1 MKKITCTEEQFNE
14 KYERYSNMI
23 FKICILNLKNIADAE
38 DVTQEVF
45 LKLMC
50 QANTEFVDAD
60 HEKCWI
66 IRVTINLCKD
76 RYKSFWNKNKNNIDD
91 YQELCS
97 DNLLEVDYH
106 DLEILQKIMELPI
119 KYKDVI
125 HLYYYEG
132 YSVKEI
138 SKILNCGES
147 TIKMRMKRGRE
158 LLKME
163 MEEELWNNE
172 IINKQW
178 TV

>member
-1 MKKITCTEEQFNE
+1 MKKTTCTEEEFNE

-45 LKLMC
+45 LKLMS
-50 QANTEFVDAD
+50 QTNKEFVDAD

-76 RYKSFWNKNKNNIDD
+76 KLKSFWNKNRNNIED
-91 YQELCS
+91 YQDLYSE
-97 DNLLEVDYH
+97 NLFEVDYH
-106 DLEILQKIMELPI
+106 DLEILQKIIKLPL
-119 KYKDVI
+119 KYKKVI

-138 SKILNCGES
+138 SEILNCGES

-158 LLKME
+158 ILKIE
-163 MEEELWNNE
+163 MEEEIWSNE

>member
-1 MKKITCTEEQFNE
+1 MKKTTCTEEEFNE

-23 FKICILNLKNIADAE
+23 FKISILNLKNIADAE

-50 QANTEFVDAD
+50 QTNTEFVDAD
-60 HEKCWI
+60 HEKCWV

-76 RYKSFWNKNKNNIDD
+76 RIKSFWNKNKNNIED
-91 YQELCS
+91 YQELYS
-97 DNLLEVDYH
+97 ENLFEVDYH
-106 DLEILQKIMELPI
+106 DLEILQKIMKLPV
-119 KYKDVI
+119 KYKETI

-132 YSVKEI
+132 YSIKEI
-138 SKILNCGES
+138 SVILNCGES

-158 LLKME
+158 ALKME
-163 MEEELWNNE
+163 MEEEIWSNE

>member
-1 MKKITCTEEQFNE
+1 MKKTTCTEEEFNE

-23 FKICILNLKNIADAE
+23 FKISILNLKNIADAE

-50 QANTEFVDAD
+50 QTNTEFVDAD

-76 RYKSFWNKNKNNIDD
+76 RIKSFWNKNKNNIED
-91 YQELCS
+91 YQELYS
-97 DNLLEVDYH
+97 DNLFEVDYH
-106 DLEILQKIMELPI
+106 DLEILQKIMKLPV
-119 KYKDVI
+119 KYKEVI

-132 YSVKEI
+132 YSIKEI
-138 SKILNCGES
+138 SKILNYGES

-158 LLKME
+158 ALKME
-163 MEEELWNNE
+163 MEEEIWSNE

>member
-1 MKKITCTEEQFNE
+1 MKKTTCTEEEFNE

-50 QANTEFVDAD
+50 QTNTEFVDAD

-76 RYKSFWNKNKNNIDD
+76 RIKSFWNKNKNNIED
-91 YQELCS
+91 YQELYS
-97 DNLLEVDYH
+97 ENLFEVDYH
-106 DLEILQKIMELPI
+106 DLEILQKIMKLPV

-132 YSVKEI
+132 YSIKEI
-138 SKILNCGES
+138 SKILNYGES

-158 LLKME
+158 ALKME
-163 MEEELWNNE
+163 MEEEIWSNE

>member
-1 MKKITCTEEQFNE
+1 MKKTTCTEEEFNE

-50 QANTEFVDAD
+50 QTNTEFVDAD

-76 RYKSFWNKNKNNIDD
+76 RIKSFWNKNKNNIED
-91 YQELCS
+91 YQELYS
-97 DNLLEVDYH
+97 ENLFEVDYH
-106 DLEILQKIMELPI
+106 DLEILQKIMKLPV
-119 KYKDVI
+119 KYKETI

-132 YSVKEI
+132 YSIKEI
-138 SKILNCGES
+138 SVILNCGES

-158 LLKME
+158 ALKME
-163 MEEELWNNE
+163 MEEEIWSNE

>member
-14 KYERYSNMI
+14 RYERYSNMI
-23 FKICILNLKNIADAE
+23 FKIFILNLKNIADAE

-76 RYKSFWNKNKNNIDD
+76 KIKSFWNKNRNNIED
-91 YQELCS
+91 YQELCM
-97 DNLLEVDYH
+97 DNLFEVDYH
-106 DLEILQKIMELPI
+106 DLEILQKIMKLPH
-119 KYKDVI
+119 KYKSVI

-138 SKILNCGES
+138 SSILNCGES

-158 LLKME
+158 ILKIE
-163 MEEELWNNE
+163 MEEEIWSNE